1 MNLYIYK
8 GSVVNLLPYE
18 IKNTVNI
25 MIKRSSMFIIIS
37 IFLAIVLNEFTIGV
51 AFSLGLTLAIFNFI
65 MSGIIL
71 KNLIEKKKQYISML
85 IILLYIMKISSILLI
100 GCFFIDEFKLI
111 GAYIT
116 GIITY
121 FPILIISWIR
131 NRRLN

>member
-1 MNLYIYK
+1 M
-8 GSVVNLLPYE
+8 LPYE

-25 MIKRSSMFIIIS
+25 MIKRSSIFVIIS

>member
-1 MNLYIYK
+1 M
-8 GSVVNLLPYE
+8 VNLLPYE

-25 MIKRSSMFIIIS
+25 MIKRSSMFVIIS

>member
-25 MIKRSSMFIIIS
+25 MIKRSSMFVIIS

-111 GAYIT
+111 VAYII
-116 GIITY
+116 GITTY
-121 FPILIISWIR
+121 FPMLILSWFT

>member
-1 MNLYIYK
+1 M
-8 GSVVNLLPYE
+8 LPYE

>member
-25 MIKRSSMFIIIS
+25 MIKRSSMFVIIS

-121 FPILIISWIR
+121 FPILIISWLR

>member
-1 MNLYIYK
+1 M
-8 GSVVNLLPYE
+8 VNLLPYE
-18 IKNTVNI
+18 IKKTVNI
-25 MIKRSSMFIIIS
+25 MIKRSSMFVIIS

>member
-1 MNLYIYK
+1 M
-8 GSVVNLLPYE
+8 VNLLPYE
-18 IKNTVNI
+18 IKKTVNI
-25 MIKRSSMFIIIS
+25 MIKRSSMFVIIS

-121 FPILIISWIR
+121 FPILIISWLR

>member
-1 MNLYIYK
+1 M
-8 GSVVNLLPYE
+8 LPYE

-25 MIKRSSMFIIIS
+25 MIKRSSMFVIIS

-121 FPILIISWIR
+121 FPILIISWLR

>member
-1 MNLYIYK
+1 M
-8 GSVVNLLPYE
+8 VNLLPYE

-100 GCFFIDEFKLI
+100 GCFFIDEFNLI

-121 FPILIISWIR
+121 FPILIISWLR